1 MHSMDGWGDSDQHES
16 HRRTGQAEG
25 RPGSTSSKHV
35 QRVMFRHGSWLSG
48 WLDTMDSQ
56 RLQLDSG
63 IDQFYRGMRDATVR
77 NRLVHCGFVLSLVL
91 EEELYLARGQALP
104 G

>member
-1 MHSMDGWGDSDQHES
+1 
-16 HRRTGQAEG
+16 
-25 RPGSTSSKHV
+25 
-35 QRVMFRHGSWLSG
+35 MFRHGSWLSG
-48 WLDTMDSQ
+48 WLDTMVSQ